1 MLRYYADAGKLQV
14 CMPNWTDNDGELKQG
29 KTVAL
34 NLDAVQGSPEA
45 MQLLEKILERFVGY
59 YIELGNAIKE

>member
-1 MLRYYADAGKLQV
+1 
-14 CMPNWTDNDGELKQG
+14 MPNWTDNDGELKQG